1 VAKICTVPDIER
13 GNVKMSYFLREYKR
27 GDYHDAE
34 LLAEMWN
41 ASDKNFPGGIT
52 RGIPE
57 TADYVM
63 QRMERS
69 DRLAIYVVE
78 YEGNIVGYGDLIA
91 EPGQKEIAMLFT
103 LNAHPE
109 HHGKGVGK
117 SLVLKVLERTIE
129 LGYKQLTLGTW
140 AGNTKAVPL
149 YKKTGFFWVPES
161 NVFMRNFIP
170 SIISLP
176 ITKGFFDKHNW
187 YQFYKR
193 DLSVKPDDMK
203 WNDIKVFIYEFEA
216 DGEMVK
222 VIVDIQ
228 SQSITAIE
236 TNDLAVA
243 CMVGAEDIPV
253 GLEHPVKWEV
263 KNKHPE
269 KPLQVTLIATAEEGI
284 ALNTLEKFDVKD
296 DVTIEKT
303 FLIATDIKQKHE
315 REPAHKIK
323 STLLIEGEPVLLETG
338 VKTVQPIAIEY
349 DGQKIIP
356 NKDNERI
363 QIRLR
368 NYLDFPVKGTLYI
381 DPHPD
386 LKLDKLSADFSLDAK
401 SWTSCLFW
409 SKLNGIDVIQTKI
422 YAKFNVDGE
431 GKEPVHVSIKP
442 KVVSF
447 RPILFGSIVKS
458 YDEDGKVIR
467 LESDTLS
474 VRANLRGGDAS
485 ISGMDGGFCRIENM
499 TSELG
504 PPFSQWRMIPPIYEY
519 RLKEKDGHATIT
531 LIAPSDMFPGMV
543 VERTVTISGSPAVR
557 IDYRVTNNSTSP
569 QKFKLKVSTYGSSIG
584 KMTLPTKN
592 GLLHQAI
599 SGWGLFP
606 EGSQDLSKHP
616 KDYTE
621 RWSAVEQGRAVSGM
635 IWGECEENEFYG
647 GLPQLMFDL
656 PEMPPQSSIDL
667 EPIYAIIG
675 NGDWQKVRQYWQ
687 WLYQPGSVIEKRRPV
702 AHPVLEAGFE
712 NQPLL
717 ITQESD
723 SAKIVVNNNRGKKLN
738 GQLTVEYSSDVK
750 PFEISGVDRDNP
762 FIQDVNVKYSDL
774 TPRVENAC
782 FSLKTDVK
790 IETFSSPMIIL
801 GSKGEIKYTEESG
814 NVTAIDN
821 GFMSLKFAPDFFGSI
836 ISLERNGVNHLQTA
850 YPESKPLVFLNPWYG
865 GIHTIV
871 GWAGEQSFLREKFTG
886 EPISR
891 IGNRGIEWKGFKTI
905 CNREHKDSQWSRLE
919 TEYLTYPGS
928 NVIAIVTRCINKTSA
943 QMNDGAGIGA
953 WLQPGGFLDDLVL
966 HYDHFKPLYEQAGS
980 TNDQQRYS
988 DHRLRNEYIAEIEC
1002 DHWVCVENP
1011 KTNDVI
1017 TLIGSAQD
1025 GNIFALDIGKHGILI
1040 QSNLWFGL
1048 EPNEMREGITWLVLC
1063 DSVEQA
1069 RKYRAIGEIWEL
1081 P

>member
-1 VAKICTVPDIER
+1 MD
-13 GNVKMSYFLREYKR
+13 YFLREYKR

-41 ASDKNFPGGIT
+41 ASDKNFPGGRT
-52 RGIPE
+52 RGMPE
-57 TADYVM
+57 TAERIM
-63 QRMERS
+63 ERMERVNCM
-69 DRLAIYVVE
+69 AIFVVE
-78 YEGNIVGYGDLIA
+78 YDGKIVGYGDLGA
-91 EPGQKEIAMLFT
+91 EPGQKDVAMLYM

-117 SLVLKVLERTIE
+117 SLVLKVLERNIE

-176 ITKGFFDKHNW
+176 ITKGFFDRHSW
-187 YQFYKR
+187 YQCFKR
-193 DLSVKPDDMK
+193 DLSVKPDDMSWK
-203 WNDIKVFIYEFEA
+203 GIKVFIYEFEA

-263 KNKHPE
+263 KNKRPE

-284 ALNTLEKFDVKD
+284 ALNTLEKFEVKD
-296 DVTIEKT
+296 EINVEKT
-303 FLIATDIKQKHE
+303 FSVATDIKPKQE
-315 REPAHKIK
+315 EEPAHKIR
-323 STLLIEGEPVLLETG
+323 STLLIEGEPILLEAG

-349 DGQKIIP
+349 DGQRMIP
-356 NKDNERI
+356 NKDNERV

-368 NYLDFPVKGTLYI
+368 SYLDFPVNGTLFI

-386 LKLDKLSADFSLDAK
+386 LELDKHSIDFSLDAK
-401 SWTSCLFW
+401 SWTSCTFW
-409 SKLNGIDVIQTKI
+409 SKLNGNDVVQTKI
-422 YAKFNVDGE
+422 YAKFSVERE
-431 GKEPVHVSIKP
+431 GKEPVQVSTKP
-442 KVVSF
+442 KAVSF

-467 LESDTLS
+467 LESDILTAN
-474 VRANLRGGDAS
+474 ANLRGGDVD
-485 ISGMDGGFCRIENM
+485 ISGMDGGFCRIGNM

-504 PPFSQWRMIPPIYEY
+504 PPFSQWRMIQPIYEY
-519 RLKEKDGHATIT
+519 RLKEKDGHASIT
-531 LIAPSDMFPGMV
+531 LIAPSDMFPDMV
-543 VERTVTISGSPAVR
+543 VERTVTISGSPSVK
-557 IDYRVTNNSTSP
+557 IDYRIINNSTSP
-569 QKFKLKVSTYGSSIG
+569 QKFKLKVSSYRSLIG
-584 KMTLPTKN
+584 KIILPTKN
-592 GLLHQAI
+592 GLLRQAV

-606 EGSQDLSKHP
+606 EGSQDLSKLP

-621 RWSAVEQGRAVSGM
+621 RWSALEYNGHVVGM
-635 IWGECEENEFYG
+635 VWGECEENEFWG
-647 GLPQLMFDL
+647 GPLQLLFDL
-656 PEMPPQSSIDL
+656 PEIPPQSSIDL
-667 EPIYAIIG
+667 EPIYAIVG

-687 WLYQPGSVIEKRRPV
+687 WLYQPSSVIEKRRPV
-702 AHPVLEAGFE
+702 AHPVLEVGFE

-717 ITQESD
+717 ITQESGF
-723 SAKIVVNNNRGKKLN
+723 AKIVVNSNRGKKLN
-738 GQLTVEYSSDVK
+738 GQLTVECSDFSTKSYEVAG
-750 PFEISGVDRDNP
+750 IDRDNP
-762 FIQDVNVKYSDL
+762 FTQDVNIEYSDL

-782 FSLKTDVK
+782 FSVKTELKV
-790 IETFSSPMIIL
+790 ETFSSPVIIL
-801 GSKGEIKYTEESG
+801 GNNGEVKYTEESG
-814 NVTAIDN
+814 NITAIDN
-821 GFMSLKFAPDFFGSI
+821 GFMSLKFAPDFFGSMV
-836 ISLERNGVNHLQTA
+836 SLERNGVNHLLTS
-850 YPESKPLVFLNPWYG
+850 YPEAKPLLFLNPWYG

-871 GWAGEQSFLREKFTG
+871 GWAGEQAFLREKFTG
-886 EPISR
+886 EPVFR
-891 IGNRGIEWKGFKTI
+891 IGNRGLEWKGFKAI
-905 CNREHKDSQWSRLE
+905 CDREHKDSRWSRLE

-928 NVIAIVTRCINKTSA
+928 NVIAIVNRCINKTSA
-943 QMNDGAGIGA
+943 QMNEETGLCA
-953 WLQPGGFLDDLVL
+953 WLQPGGSLDDLVL
-966 HYDHFKPLYEQAGS
+966 HYDYFKPLYEQAGS

-988 DHRLRNEYIAEIEC
+988 DNRFRNEYIARIEC
-1002 DHWVCVENP
+1002 GHWTCIENP
-1011 KTNDVI
+1011 KTGDVI
-1017 TLIGSAQD
+1017 GLIGSAQD
-1025 GNIFALDIGKHGILI
+1025 GNIFALDMGKQGILI
-1040 QSNLWFGL
+1040 QSNHWFGL
-1048 EPNEMREGITWLVLC
+1048 EPNEVREGITWLVLC